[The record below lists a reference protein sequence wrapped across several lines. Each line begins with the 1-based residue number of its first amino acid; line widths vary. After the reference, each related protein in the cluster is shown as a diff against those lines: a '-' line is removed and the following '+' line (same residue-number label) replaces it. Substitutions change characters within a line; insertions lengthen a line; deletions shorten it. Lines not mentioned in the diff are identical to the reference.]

1 MAMKSKRFSSL
12 IILLGLSICTALTA
26 QDKLPGNTDLPSSRS
41 ELQKLSAFEKGTY
54 THSIEDFISTPQQSD
69 FQLSPSGKYLSY
81 LEKANA
87 VTRKLMIRDLTNGET
102 RMALQEGKE
111 TIGRYFWKT
120 DDRLL
125 MLWDKGGDEL
135 YQLFA
140 VDRDGGNFQA
150 LTPDE
155 KVQVRILH
163 PLPQLKAHII
173 ISMNKE
179 KPDQFDPYKIN
190 TRTGELEKLFN
201 NQLDN
206 GIASDFYF
214 SDKGELRAYD
224 VLENATDYVLY
235 YRTQVGAPFEKVVRM
250 GSGDWF
256 QILTFVEDKNNPHL
270 AYVLSNLGKDTKAL
284 ISYDLK
290 AKKVVKTL
298 FEHPRYDSEKLSYA
312 VSRQEIDY
320 YQFNGVKR
328 QIIPVSKVYQSL
340 HQRFSAYFGEHIYSL
355 INVSADEK
363 KYLLKVTSPTLYGK
377 YYLYTKEE
385 DHFQELINLKPQLKE
400 AEMAKMSPFS
410 FYSRDS
416 LMIEGYF
423 FKPKHIAAGEQAP
436 LILIPHGGPYDIRD
450 NYQFI
455 AYAQLLANRGYGV
468 LQINFR
474 GSIGFGKRFQ
484 KAGFKQVGRNM
495 LHDLEDG
502 LAYILAKETW
512 IDKSRIGAFGA
523 SYGGLATLQ
532 SLIQSPD
539 IFVCGAEVAGPT
551 NLFTL
556 FESFPPFWKEFIAG
570 FYRQWYDPTIAEEAA
585 IIKEISPFFHLDKI
599 EQPLFI
605 AHGANDP
612 RVVIQ
617 ESDQVVE
624 RLRAKG
630 LDVPYLVRYN
640 EGHRW
645 QKDENWI
652 VLYETLLGFFAKH
665 LKK

>member
-1 MAMKSKRFSSL
+1 MKLKHASSWL
-12 IILLGLSICTALTA
+12 ILLWLTICTSVVG
-26 QDKLPGNTDLPSSRS
+26 QDQLPGNTTLPSSQS
-41 ELQKLSAFEKGTY
+41 ELQKLSAHEKGTY
-54 THSIEDFISTPQQSD
+54 PNSIADFITLPQQSD

-87 VTRKLMIRDLTNGET
+87 ATRKLMIRNLTNGET
-102 RMALQEGKE
+102 RMALQEGEE

-125 MLWDKGGDEL
+125 LLWDKGGDEL

-140 VDRDGGNFQA
+140 VDRDGGNFKA

-155 KVQVRILH
+155 KVQVRVLNE
-163 PLPQLKAHII
+163 LPQQKESLV

-179 KPDQFDPYKIN
+179 NPGQFDPYKIN
-190 TRTGELEKLFN
+190 IRSGKLEKLFDN
-201 NQLDN
+201 KLEN

-214 SDKGELRAYD
+214 SEEGELRAYD
-224 VLENATDYVLY
+224 VLENGKDYVLY
-235 YRTQVGAPFEKVVRM
+235 YRTQPDAPFEKVVRI

-256 QILTFVEDKNNPHL
+256 QILTFVEDKDNPHL
-270 AYVLSNLGKDTKAL
+270 AYVLSNLGKDTKEL

-290 AKKVVKTL
+290 AKKEIQQL
-298 FEHPRYDSEKLSYA
+298 FAHPRYDTEKLSFSA
-312 VSRQEIDY
+312 LRKEIDY
-320 YQFNGVKR
+320 YQFNGVKK
-328 QIIPVSKVYQSL
+328 QIIPVSKTYQSL
-340 HQRFSAYFGEHIYSL
+340 HQRFSTHFAEHIYTL
-355 INVSADEK
+355 TNVSADEQ
-363 KYLLKVTSPTLYGK
+363 KYLIHVTSPTLYGK
-377 YYLYTKEE
+377 YYLYTKKD

-400 AEMAKMSPFS
+400 VDMAGMHPFS

-416 LMIEGYF
+416 LLIEGYY
-423 FKPKHIAAGEQAP
+423 FKPNNITKGQQLP
-436 LILIPHGGPYDIRD
+436 LVLIPHGGPYDIRD

-455 AYAQLLANRGYGV
+455 DYAQLLASRGYGV

-484 KAGFKQVGRNM
+484 TAGFKQVGRNM

-502 LAYILAKETW
+502 LAYVLSQENW
-512 IDKSRIGAFGA
+512 IDEKRIGVFGA

-539 IFVCGAEVAGPT
+539 MFICGAELAGPT

-570 FYRQWYDPTIAEEAA
+570 FYKQWYDPTIAEEAT

-599 EQPLFI
+599 KQPLFI

-612 RVVIQ
+612 RVIIQ

-624 RLRAKG
+624 QLRANG
-630 LDVPYLVRYN
+630 LDIPYMVRYN
-640 EGHRW
+640 EGHLW
-645 QKDENWI
+645 QKDENWMDF
-652 VLYETLLGFFAKH
+652 YETLLGFFSKY
-665 LKK
+665 LKKSS